1 MVGHNGGLP
10 NLYLWVKMMN
20 LGKFFFENGTAKWT
34 ELNVWEVCGAAF
46 VAEVPCQLAEK
57 RLSPF
62 DTEGDHVESGIAIVL
77 PWGTAMLVVLNF
89 PRGDM

>member
-46 VAEVPCQLAEK
+46 VAEVSRQLAE
-57 RLSPF
+57 
-62 DTEGDHVESGIAIVL
+62 
-77 PWGTAMLVVLNF
+77 
-89 PRGDM
+89 